1 MAAGKKSSV
10 ILWTGLAAA
19 ATGIVVVAVFVNLKE
34 RSRAEGSVSNRLRDV
49 QDVLTD
55 CYKKITEIEQHLP
68 ELVQSSPKNNT
79 HPSQPFQ
86 FLILNPDSN
95 HQTAEKEIVQELR
108 PLSTSVLGLFLLL
121 LALYDSMCL
130 HSRANR
136 IEHGIRQTRYT
147 CACFR
152 YAEITQNKE
161 TLEPTDRIWIDQ

>member
-34 RSRAEGSVSNRLRDV
+34 RSRAEGSVSNQLRDV

-79 HPSQPFQ
+79 HPLSR
-86 FLILNPDSN
+86 SN
-95 HQTAEKEIVQELR
+95 
-108 PLSTSVLGLFLLL
+108 S
-121 LALYDSMCL
+121 
-130 HSRANR
+130 
-136 IEHGIRQTRYT
+136 
-147 CACFR
+147 
-152 YAEITQNKE
+152 
-161 TLEPTDRIWIDQ
+161 